1 MIPMLDM
8 RAERILE
15 LQNQTGLEL
24 LQLRTPLTR
33 YASRNHLHYGVD
45 NGAYSGFQERKFLS
59 LVDECVEDPYCMW
72 INLPDVF
79 GSARATTALFHEYC
93 FYPGLN
99 VQNRCYTVQDG
110 ITPEMIPWQYITAV
124 FIGGTT
130 KFKMGKIAR
139 AVARGA
145 MKRKKWVHVGRINT
159 PRRIDSW
166 YNDADSFD
174 GSGVSKYT
182 HMFNAAIHS
191 IRNNQEKPQGVI

>member
-8 RAERILE
+8 RADRIIE
-15 LQNQTGLEL
+15 LQDQTGVEL

-33 YASRNHLHYGVD
+33 YASRNYLHYGVD
-45 NGAYSGFQERKFLS
+45 NGAYSGFQERKYLS
-59 LVDECVEDPYCMW
+59 LVDECVDDPYCMW
-72 INLPDVF
+72 INLPDVP

-99 VQNRCYTVQDG
+99 VLNRCYTVQDG
-110 ITPEMIPWQYITAV
+110 ITPKMIPWQYITAV

-130 KFKMGKIAR
+130 KFKNGKIAR

-145 MKRKKWVHVGRINT
+145 RKRGKWVHVGRINT

-174 GSGVSKYT
+174 GSGICRYT
-182 HMFNAAIHS
+182 HMFNAAILT